1 MNLLIEF
8 LKEASKII
16 LFILVPW
23 IMLISVMKK
32 TKSKKQKKF
41 LTIVFF
47 LYVGITLFTQQIL
60 PTIVCLIYLKIVY
73 SSNKY
78 EEEKYYLR
86 PLNKKKYKLSILKNS
101 YTITIAGERFKVI
114 AMSIIFKILTMVFS
128 LWFIVV
134 LNAYGI
140 EAAEQEIIKEF
151 LTSTPLKAVYLA
163 VLMVI
168 AAPITEEF
176 IFRHLFYRIL
186 KNRTGKIISAIL
198 TSLLFTVLHY
208 NIAGAVLFFTMGLF
222 NCYLYEKYGYR
233 AAVLN
238 HMVFNLLS
246 LIGLLFIQ

>member
-151 LTSTPLKAVYLA
+151 LTSTPLKAIYLA
-163 VLMVI
+163 VLMIVT
-168 AAPITEEF
+168 APILEEF
-176 IFRHLFYRIL
+176 IFRHIFYRGL
-186 KNRTGKIISAIL
+186 KGRCGKILAAIISSIF
-198 TSLLFTVLHY
+198 FTILHY
-208 NIAGAVLFFTMGLF
+208 NLAGAVVFFAMGLF
-222 NCYLYEKYGYR
+222 TCYIYEKHGYR
-233 AAVLN
+233 GSVICHFIA
-238 HMVFNLLS
+238 NLIALV
-246 LIGLLFIQ
+246 GLLVIQ